1 MRARTYRILG
11 ILLCA
16 VPPAV
21 ATLSCFPLWFSA
33 RESTFSVRSLL
44 LLALCFLPLRRA
56 IKAYL
61 RSPSAW
67 VVWCVLWVFLTF
79 FDAIASGLRTV
90 AAIGAVSGA
99 VGEVCFCL
107 ARRAVRRQEGGGDEA
122 P

>member
-1 MRARTYRILG
+1 MRARMYRILG
-11 ILLCA
+11 ILFCA

-21 ATLSCFPLWFSA
+21 ATLSCFPLWFSV
-33 RESTFSVRSLL
+33 RESTFSVLSLL
-44 LLALCFLPLRRA
+44 LLALCLLPLRRA

-67 VVWCVLWVFLTF
+67 VVWCILWGCLTF

-90 AAIGAVSGA
+90 AAVGTVSGA
-99 VGEVCFCL
+99 VGELWFCL
-107 ARRAVRRQEGGGDEA
+107 ARRAAGRRKGGDET